1 MEQLENFI
9 IAVRNLLLTHVDT
22 SLPIDP
28 DEINK
33 VINLCES
40 YMDTPLTDEEREY
53 VKFTIQSQF
62 TIDLTHGASILGNPN
77 VKRWLDN
84 AKTEIEW
91 TYWKAF
97 RDYLANDQ
105 KRAEKIIEENEKV
118 IDNILDYSGDP
129 RIEGS
134 WSRKGLVMGNVQS
147 GKTQNYL
154 GLINKAMDA
163 GYKIIILL
171 GGHMNDLRKQT
182 QERVDE
188 GVIGR
193 ESAHIVQANLGVQNR
208 IGVGKYRSEDVAT
221 VTSSI
226 GDFNRNTANNL
237 GIALNSLSDPII
249 FTVKKNTSILKN
261 LYEWIKTKH
270 MLDIEEN
277 KKLDLP
283 LLFIDDEADFA
294 SVNTKAH
301 RDDITATNKY
311 IRQIIGL
318 FNRSTY
324 VAYTATPFANIF
336 INPETSDEMYGD
348 DLFPNDF
355 MIRVPVPSNYLG
367 QNFYFENQDYE
378 AINPVVIINDNEN
391 MIPIKHNTLTKVGPL
406 SESMKDSIRAFIISC
421 SLRDSRGDKDKHK
434 TMMVNI
440 THLNALQIQLTPLI
454 EDYLKEL
461 KNSIENVIGYSVD
474 EALANSTVK
483 NLQETFSS
491 KFDVEE
497 TFEDV
502 LKNVRKA
509 INKIKVYGINT
520 QSKQVLDYSLYPDG
534 LSAIVIG
541 GHKLSRGLTLEGLS
555 ISYFAR
561 NSKAYDTLM
570 QMCRW
575 FGYRPKYK
583 DLCKVYLPIQS
594 NEWYTFIAE
603 AVNELY
609 DELDIMS
616 MQEKTPR
623 EFGLKVRDHP
633 GSLIVSAR
641 TKMETA
647 ENSIISINMWG
658 RRQRRHRFS
667 TNEDVN
673 KTNLELTERFYEKI
687 TANKDAKI
695 IHENGSLL
703 VEDVPHKEL
712 IEFIEEIQLKED
724 DLGDKAL
731 INQIKTMKENNL
743 PNFKVLVKSINNPNR
758 KLRWAKYKPEKDKEM
773 LKEYNFCGHS
783 INLQKRNF
791 ESNGS
796 VLSFPSAEAGSGS
809 DEKAFISR
817 EAFEKIVQEKPNPDS
832 FRIIRSPERDFPAM
846 IIYLFSIAVISPY
859 SSQNWTPD
867 SLSVEI
873 PFDFPT
879 IGLSVSFPVLEND
892 RNLSVEEMRR
902 LSNDSK
908 ISYQTGLIY
917 RQQILP
923 FHMEDEYLEE

>member
-1 MEQLENFI
+1 
-9 IAVRNLLLTHVDT
+9 
-22 SLPIDP
+22 
-28 DEINK
+28 
-33 VINLCES
+33 
-40 YMDTPLTDEEREY
+40 
-53 VKFTIQSQF
+53 
-62 TIDLTHGASILGNPN
+62 
-77 VKRWLDN
+77 
-84 AKTEIEW
+84 
-91 TYWKAF
+91 
-97 RDYLANDQ
+97 
-105 KRAEKIIEENEKV
+105 
-118 IDNILDYSGDP
+118 
-129 RIEGS
+129 
-134 WSRKGLVMGNVQS
+134 
-147 GKTQNYL
+147 
-154 GLINKAMDA
+154 
-163 GYKIIILL
+163 
-171 GGHMNDLRKQT
+171 
-182 QERVDE
+182 
-188 GVIGR
+188 
-193 ESAHIVQANLGVQNR
+193 
-208 IGVGKYRSEDVAT
+208 
-221 VTSSI
+221 
-226 GDFNRNTANNL
+226 
-237 GIALNSLSDPII
+237 
-249 FTVKKNTSILKN
+249 
-261 LYEWIKTKH
+261 
-270 MLDIEEN
+270 
-277 KKLDLP
+277 
-283 LLFIDDEADFA
+283 
-294 SVNTKAH
+294 
-301 RDDITATNKY
+301 
-311 IRQIIGL
+311 
-318 FNRSTY
+318 
-324 VAYTATPFANIF
+324 
-336 INPETSDEMYGD
+336 
-348 DLFPNDF
+348 
-355 MIRVPVPSNYLG
+355 
-367 QNFYFENQDYE
+367 
-378 AINPVVIINDNEN
+378 
-391 MIPIKHNTLTKVGPL
+391 
-406 SESMKDSIRAFIISC
+406 
-421 SLRDSRGDKDKHK
+421 
-434 TMMVNI
+434 
-440 THLNALQIQLTPLI
+440 
-454 EDYLKEL
+454 
-461 KNSIENVIGYSVD
+461 
-474 EALANSTVK
+474 
-483 NLQETFSS
+483 
-491 KFDVEE
+491 
-497 TFEDV
+497 
-502 LKNVRKA
+502 
-509 INKIKVYGINT
+509 
-520 QSKQVLDYSLYPDG
+520 
-534 LSAIVIG
+534 
-541 GHKLSRGLTLEGLS
+541 
-555 ISYFAR
+555 
-561 NSKAYDTLM
+561 M

-647 ENSIISINMWG
+647 ENSIISIDMWG

-667 TNEDVN
+667 TSEDVN

-796 VLSFPSAEAGSGS
+796 VLSFPSAEAGSGT